1 MNRFAHKHARNK
13 AGKPQIMP
21 ARAKRKRTWM
31 AVSLGNTED
40 NLACLRGPVNGGAEK
55 REVFEL
61 SEIGLYLNRSK
72 ARLISGFLRA

>member
-1 MNRFAHKHARNK
+1 VNRFAHKHARNK

-31 AVSLGNTED
+31 AVSSGKTQD

-55 REVFEL
+55 M
-61 SEIGLYLNRSK
+61 NDDDPH
-72 ARLISGFLRA
+72 ALIRFFSVQMLFPG